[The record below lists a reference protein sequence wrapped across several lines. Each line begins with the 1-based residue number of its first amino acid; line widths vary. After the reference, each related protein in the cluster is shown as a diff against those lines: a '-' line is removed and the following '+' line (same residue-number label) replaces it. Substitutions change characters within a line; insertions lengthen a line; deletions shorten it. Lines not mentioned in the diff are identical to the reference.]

1 MKKLLVIVALL
12 FSAETAAQDSIPATT
27 TTTIIERAPTS
38 NSASSLNL
46 NMPNSPQSF
55 QQDRVR
61 AGDFECSAAIGSAT
75 NLEFGVVGILNQDDP
90 YYGTYYGTDI
100 GPPTRFG
107 NQAFTR
113 DVGVYARIN
122 IPIGAPKE
130 RPNCNLL
137 YKLELEKKRLEVLR
151 LQQELQNLRNLQF
164 EE

>member
-1 MKKLLVIVALL
+1 MRLAFYIIGWYLLIIIC
-12 FSAETAAQDSIPATT
+12 SAKSFAE
-27 TTTIIERAPTS
+27 
-38 NSASSLNL
+38 NSSLNL
-46 NMPNSPQSF
+46 QIPNSNTTYGTDSIRTS
-55 QQDRVR
+55 D
-61 AGDFECSAAIGSAT
+61 GLDCKNAISGAT